1 MTTADAVVLAVVLG
15 VSVVVLK
22 VVVVG
27 VVVVTK
33 VVGGAVIG
41 TLLPLPPLPPRL
53 L

>member
-1 MTTADAVVLAVVLG
+1 MTTADVVVLAVGTAVFAVVLW
-15 VSVVVLK
+15 VVVD
-22 VVVVG
+22 
-27 VVVVTK
+27 VVVVTT